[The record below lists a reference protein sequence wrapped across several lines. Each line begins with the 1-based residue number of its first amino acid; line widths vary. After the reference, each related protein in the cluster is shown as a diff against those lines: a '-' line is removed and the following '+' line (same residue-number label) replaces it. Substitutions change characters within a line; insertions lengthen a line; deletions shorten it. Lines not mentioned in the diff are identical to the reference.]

1 LQNSDPAATPTRKE
15 NRMFGCHNCG
25 IRPDPGTPY
34 EETPC
39 ATCRTINNPAPVSRY
54 RSDPGTFQS
63 LQTEMAPPQEKTPVQ
78 QMVINDLLRAFA
90 QSLRLLIGLKE
101 SRPMTYQVLDAK
113 MQEPGLSYSD
123 LAKRFGC
130 RKQNIQYHL
139 KKAVELCPELST
151 ALLIDN
157 RFTQGS
163 PIFHQHGQGVSK

>member
-1 LQNSDPAATPTRKE
+1 
-15 NRMFGCHNCG
+15 MFGCHNCG

-123 LAKRFGC
+123 LAK
-130 RKQNIQYHL
+130 YHL